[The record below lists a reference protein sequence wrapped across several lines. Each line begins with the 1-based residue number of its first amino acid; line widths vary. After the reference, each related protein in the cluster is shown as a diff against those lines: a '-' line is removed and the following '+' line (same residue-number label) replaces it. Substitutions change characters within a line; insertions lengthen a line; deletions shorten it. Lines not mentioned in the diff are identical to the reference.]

1 MYGRSRTGAPVRGP
15 GLRQLTCDTCSSL
28 LASYLGQR
36 WRDQLGD
43 DHEHLRAIARL
54 LDRTLRAIGRYAEA
68 RKLAQDT
75 LDRDRRIPGED
86 HPETLI
92 SATSLTIDLRYL
104 GKTETAQIS
113 DGNQRGSRHSCRR
126 LSYRAADFG
135 RGSTRAISRAN
146 VDILRATPTDVEPL
160 FGLLK
165 RLTSPVEPYRA
176 TPGR

>member
-1 MYGRSRTGAPVRGP
+1 
-15 GLRQLTCDTCSSL
+15 
-28 LASYLGQR
+28 
-36 WRDQLGD
+36 
-43 DHEHLRAIARL
+43 

-104 GKTETAQIS
+104 GKTETAQIT
-113 DGNQRGSRHSCRR
+113 DGNQRGSRHSCRH

-135 RGSTRAISRAN
+135 GGSTRAISRAN
-146 VDILRATPTDVEPL
+146 VDILWATPTDVELL
-160 FGLLK
+160 F
-165 RLTSPVEPYRA
+165 
-176 TPGR
+176 